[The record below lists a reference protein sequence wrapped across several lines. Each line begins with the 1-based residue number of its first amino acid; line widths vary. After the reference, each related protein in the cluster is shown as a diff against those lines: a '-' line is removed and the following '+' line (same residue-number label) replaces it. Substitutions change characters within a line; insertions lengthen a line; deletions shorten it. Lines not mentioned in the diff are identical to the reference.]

1 MLELLK
7 NLFWTLFKDYVK
19 VLAAQ
24 PLEITRLVL
33 QVGKFN
39 FSGKKKEEKLK
50 RLLDLTHSLSSSSA
64 SLKSGSADLELSG
77 HQLGFVDE
85 DEPIDYFQSQSDLQ
99 VRANPNTTY
108 EPATPAP
115 PVTDKFVPP
124 PLKRLSTK
132 KRLRVYKIQPKSLH
146 TMEIMSAI
154 ANKDS
159 FLALFR
165 GVNAS
170 YLYQV
175 LSHMI
180 EAYITGFVS
189 PFWVSQTRSFLI

>member
-1 MLELLK
+1 M
-7 NLFWTLFKDYVK
+7 
-19 VLAAQ
+19 
-24 PLEITRLVL
+24 
-33 QVGKFN
+33 
-39 FSGKKKEEKLK
+39 
-50 RLLDLTHSLSSSSA
+50 
-64 SLKSGSADLELSG
+64 KSGSADLELSG